1 MVWWLVNSYY
11 LTQIDGMMISEF
23 LFFTQIDGMMISEFL
38 LFNPD
43 RWYDD

>member
-1 MVWWLVNSYY
+1 MVWWLVNSYFF
-11 LTQIDGMMISEF
+11 TQIDGMMISEF

-38 LFNPD
+38 FFYPD